1 MDPLQ
6 LMGAVGM
13 RVQTPDQNIAII
25 HMTPVNHLTSCK
37 AKSCVFVRNFLSIIV
52 MFLSAIWTLFMTA
65 PIHCRGSNSPFSYMK
80 NAGNQVVSC
89 PIDFH
94 DVDKKYNGSQW
105 DLKLFGYQHSSKYL
119 ILCSTDEINAMQ
131 KFGMT
136 WGGGE

>member
-6 LMGAVGM
+6 WMGAVGM

-52 MFLSAIWTLFMTA
+52 MFLSAIWTLIMMA

-94 DVDKKYNGSQW
+94 GMAKNTMEVNGTWNCLVTNILQNI
-105 DLKLFGYQHSSKYL
+105 LFYVPQMK
-119 ILCSTDEINAMQ
+119 
-131 KFGMT
+131 
-136 WGGGE
+136 